1 MGLKELLKDDL
12 SIGVEIFASPS
23 DIFACIQSSKFL
35 KFLEKLFVIYFNINH
50 ECVNRIRINQ
60 VRKRREN

>member
-23 DIFACIQSSKFL
+23 DIFECIQSSKFL
-35 KFLEKLFVIYFNINH
+35 KFFN
-50 ECVNRIRINQ
+50 VLPKIRLM
-60 VRKRREN
+60 